1 MAEPMANVARIAAA
15 SFTNA
20 LDKRSEKVIA
30 RIKKNNSK
38 SAAAITRIPPSAHYI
53 TKL

>member
-1 MAEPMANVARIAAA
+1 MANVARIVSA

-20 LDKRSEKVIA
+20 LDKRQEKVIS

-38 SAAAITRIPPSAHYI
+38 AATAITRIPPSAH
-53 TKL
+53 